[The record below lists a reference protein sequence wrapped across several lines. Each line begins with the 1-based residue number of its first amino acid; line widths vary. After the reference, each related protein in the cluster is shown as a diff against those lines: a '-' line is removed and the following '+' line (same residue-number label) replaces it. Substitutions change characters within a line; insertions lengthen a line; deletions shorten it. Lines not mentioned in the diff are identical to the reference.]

1 VSFLVGVVAL
11 ALVTALACAVP
22 GVFLLLR
29 KDAMMTEAVSHAV
42 LPGIVIGLL
51 FVGALDSPFLI
62 LAAALTGLLVVLG
75 TEYLRST
82 GLVEGDAPLGLLFPA
97 LFSIGIILV
106 SQRFANVHL
115 DEHVVLVGDLNL
127 AAFIHLEVGDVSL
140 GPRYLY
146 VMLAVLLLNI
156 AFVTRFFK
164 ELQVTTFDPDFAQLS
179 GFSVRR
185 LHYTFM
191 FLVSITI
198 TAAFYAAGSIL
209 TVALMIVPAATAHLV
224 TKRLPRCWRSRRPSP
239 WSERWRASAPPTRS
253 TPPPRARWPSSSAS
267 ASWSCSSAHGCGRP
281 FGPRERS
288 PCDAS
293 TVGAT
298 VPDRSVPP
306 LRCACAEAPL
316 RSGTPPCTG
325 VREVRS
331 RCRSVACRPV

>member
-1 VSFLVGVVAL
+1 MSFLAGVIVL

-42 LPGIVIGLL
+42 LPGIVIGLMV
-51 FVGALDSPFLI
+51 VGALDSPLLI
-62 LAAALTGLLVVLG
+62 LSAALSGLLVVLG

-127 AAFIHLEVGDVSL
+127 ASFIHLELGGVSF
-140 GPRYLY
+140 GPRYMY
-146 VMLAVLLLNI
+146 VMLIVLLLNV

-185 LHYTFM
+185 LHYAFM
-191 FLVSITI
+191 FLVSVTI

-224 TKRLPRCWRSRRPSP
+224 TKRLPHML
-239 WSERWRASAPPTRS
+239 ALTA
-253 TPPPRARWPSSSAS
+253 AIAV
-267 ASWSCSSAHGCGRP
+267 
-281 FGPRERS
+281 
-288 PCDAS
+288 
-293 TVGAT
+293 VGALLGFGAAYALDAAT
-298 VPDRSVPP
+298 SGAMAFVFGLIFVVVLVGSRTIAR
-306 LRCACAEAPL
+306 LRAGRALA
-316 RSGTPPCTG
+316 
-325 VREVRS
+325 
-331 RCRSVACRPV
+331 A

>member
-1 VSFLVGVVAL
+1 MSFIAGVVAL

-51 FVGALDSPFLI
+51 VVGALDSPILI

-106 SQRFANVHL
+106 SRRFANVHL

-146 VMLAVLLLNI
+146 VMLAVLLLNV

-185 LHYTFM
+185 LHYAFM

-209 TVALMIVPAATAHLV
+209 TVALMIVPAATARLV
-224 TKRLPRCWRSRRPSP
+224 TKRLAQMMVLTAAIAVVGALAGFGAAYALDAATSGAMAFVFGLGFVLVLAGSRA
-239 WSERWRASAPPTRS
+239 WSML
-253 TPPPRARWPSSSAS
+253 RARRALL
-267 ASWSCSSAHGCGRP
+267 A
-281 FGPRERS
+281 
-288 PCDAS
+288 
-293 TVGAT
+293 
-298 VPDRSVPP
+298 
-306 LRCACAEAPL
+306 
-316 RSGTPPCTG
+316 
-325 VREVRS
+325 
-331 RCRSVACRPV
+331 